1 MDDCKIT
8 RKRGAGSDRRRRD
21 RKASSSLRRTVS
33 RLRELFRVQTEERDD
48 DAFAIGAPI
57 YFGRASAVTL
67 AFMERLLFPLITYDP
82 KIDPETGEVAER
94 GISLYEKATPT
105 ALIYSMGMPK
115 EKITDYN
122 YPQVLGTYERFMKEV
137 YGSCESLSSCCG
149 YQFSDYSKYVFK
161 AGVEET
167 RAKYR
172 EEEFPKDLQNA
183 YELGQRLVE
192 KARS

>member
-1 MDDCKIT
+1 
-8 RKRGAGSDRRRRD
+8 
-21 RKASSSLRRTVS
+21 
-33 RLRELFRVQTEERDD
+33 
-48 DAFAIGAPI
+48 
-57 YFGRASAVTL
+57 
-67 AFMERLLFPLITYDP
+67 
-82 KIDPETGEVAER
+82 
-94 GISLYEKATPT
+94 
-105 ALIYSMGMPK
+105 MGMPK
-115 EKITDYN
+115 EKIADYN
-122 YPQVLGTYERFMKEV
+122 YPQVFETYERFMKEV
-137 YGSCESLSSCCG
+137 YGSCESLSSYCG